1 MPTWLSREELQ
12 HHKFFLRRTVERVF
26 KLKCKF
32 GRNDF
37 RGSFKSLLPSF
48 TPFYF
53 VKDYDTAK
61 NFSHVRAL
69 IYDGFLCTIAIAVV
83 QYKFRRRQNTFR
95 GNVFVGSFRITLL
108 QKSR

>member
-12 HHKFFLRRTVERVF
+12 HHKFFFTKETVERVF

-37 RGSFKSLLPSF
+37 RHSFENLLPSF

-69 IYDGFLCTIAIAVV
+69 IYDGFFMQDCYCCSAI
-83 QYKFRRRQNTFR
+83 
-95 GNVFVGSFRITLL
+95 
-108 QKSR
+108 

>member
-12 HHKFFLRRTVERVF
+12 HHKFFFTKETVERVF

-37 RGSFKSLLPSF
+37 RRSFKSLLPSF

-69 IYDGFLCTIAIAVV
+69 IYDGFFYA
-83 QYKFRRRQNTFR
+83 R
-95 GNVFVGSFRITLL
+95 LL
-108 QKSR
+108 LL